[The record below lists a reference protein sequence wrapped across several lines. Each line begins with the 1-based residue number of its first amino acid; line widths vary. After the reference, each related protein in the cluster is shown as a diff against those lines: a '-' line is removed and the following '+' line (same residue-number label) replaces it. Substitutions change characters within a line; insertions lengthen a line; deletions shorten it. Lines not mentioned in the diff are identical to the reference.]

1 MDYCVTSGQAVPPA
15 TPELTPPAARN
26 GAVALNV
33 GHLFDQMHRILK
45 LRNDAGLANILQVSP
60 SVISRTRRRR
70 IRLSASLML
79 RLHDVSGLS
88 IQELRALLGSTDGWF
103 CECRQLLL
111 DESGTRGAL
120 SGRLKP

>member
-1 MDYCVTSGQAVPPA
+1 M
-15 TPELTPPAARN
+15 
-26 GAVALNV
+26 ALNV

-45 LRNDAGLANILQVSP
+45 LRNDAALASILQVSP

-88 IQELRALLGSTDGWF
+88 IQELRAMLGSTDGWF
-103 CECRQLLL
+103 SECRQLLQEE
-111 DESGTRGAL
+111 DGTEDIL
-120 SGRLKP
+120 SGLLKP